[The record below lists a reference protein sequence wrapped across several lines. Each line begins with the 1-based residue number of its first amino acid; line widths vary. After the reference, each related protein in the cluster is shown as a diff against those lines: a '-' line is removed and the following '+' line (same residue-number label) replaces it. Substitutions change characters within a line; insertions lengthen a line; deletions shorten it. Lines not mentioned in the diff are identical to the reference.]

1 MSDPRDRDERRP
13 GPEDRGDS
21 ATGPRHEAPNDP
33 ARRGPVSENPAPT
46 TLDEQAVAPPSS
58 NTWWQ
63 SKAMRRFR
71 RNPLAIA
78 GVLLLVFYFGV
89 AMFAP
94 AITAPIIA
102 ERERGHTCARDLDL
116 TRDTPEAV
124 AALRSPLN
132 ATFWRAVVAPPGSCL
147 RIPRVSFSPIP
158 QAPQEGHPM
167 GIASGGYDIFY
178 GVVWGARM
186 AFYVGILVSAIS
198 FAIGIVVGGAAGFL
212 GGWVDDL
219 LMRVVDT
226 VYAFPNLILAAI
238 FVTVFG
244 ANLTNALVA
253 LALVGWTNYARL
265 FRGDILRVRNLDFV
279 DGSRALGASRWRT
292 FARHVMPN
300 SMGSLVIVASLDI
313 GAVVLVAS
321 TLAFL
326 GLGAEIGTADWGQMV
341 SFARGYIQGA
351 PGEPFKYWYISFWPG
366 IAIVVFVLA
375 WNLLGDAYR
384 DVFDP
389 RDQ

>member
-1 MSDPRDRDERRP
+1 MPDDRSYDDPN
-13 GPEDRGDS
+13 
-21 ATGPRHEAPNDP
+21 ATRTITPAAADLAYDPFEAPPDT
-33 ARRGPVSENPAPT
+33 R
-46 TLDEQAVAPPSS
+46 
-58 NTWWQ
+58 WWQ

-78 GVLLLVFYFGV
+78 GVALLIFYVGIAV
-89 AMFAP
+89 FAP
-94 AITAPIIA
+94 VITAGTIA

-116 TRDTPEAV
+116 PRDGAEAT
-124 AALRSPLN
+124 AALRNPL
-132 ATFWRAVVAPPGSCL
+132 AAPFWKAIVAPPQSCL

-158 QAPQEGHPM
+158 QPPSEGHPM

-178 GVVWGARM
+178 GVIWGARM

-198 FAIGIVVGGAAGFL
+198 FGIGIIIGGAAGFL
-212 GGWVDDL
+212 GGWVDDV
-219 LMRVVDT
+219 LMRFTGVIF
-226 VYAFPNLILAAI
+226 AFPNLILAAI
-238 FVTVFG
+238 FVTIFG
-244 ANLTNALVA
+244 PSLTNSLVA
-253 LALVGWTNYARL
+253 LAIVGWTNYARL

-279 DGSRALGASRWRT
+279 DAARGLGASRLRT
-292 FARHVMPN
+292 FFRHVFPN
-300 SMGSLVIVASLDI
+300 SIGSLIIVASLDI

-351 PGEPFKYWYISFWPG
+351 PGEPFKYWYISWWPG
-366 IAIVVFVLA
+366 VAIVVFVLA

-389 RDQ
+389 RDA

>member
-1 MSDPRDRDERRP
+1 MSDSDDRKRPFDDTLRDAGEPGVPPPNEPNTPGDPSPR
-13 GPEDRGDS
+13 
-21 ATGPRHEAPNDP
+21 
-33 ARRGPVSENPAPT
+33 PVPT
-46 TLDEQAVAPPSS
+46 TVDEQVRRETPSTS
-58 NTWWQ
+58 WWQ
-63 SKAMRRFR
+63 GKAMRRFR
-71 RNPLAIA
+71 SSPLAIA
-78 GVLLLVFYFGV
+78 GVLLLVFYVGV
-89 AMFAP
+89 AVFAP
-94 AITAPIIA
+94 VITAPIIA
-102 ERERGHTCARDLDL
+102 ERERGHTCSRDLDL
-116 TRDTPEAV
+116 PRDVEEATAV
-124 AALRSPLN
+124 LRNPLEP
-132 ATFWRAVVAPPGSCL
+132 TFWRAIVASPQSCL

-158 QAPQEGHPM
+158 QPPQEGHPM
-167 GIASGGYDIFY
+167 GIASGGYDIYY
-178 GVVWGARM
+178 GVIWGARM

-198 FAIGIVVGGAAGFL
+198 FGIGIVIGGAAGFL
-212 GGWVDDL
+212 GGVVDDV
-219 LMRVVDT
+219 LMRIVDT

-238 FVTVFG
+238 FVTIFG
-244 ANLTNALVA
+244 PSLTTALTA

-265 FRGDILRVRNLDFV
+265 FRGDILRVRNMDFV
-279 DGSRALGASRWRT
+279 DSSRALGASRLRT
-292 FARHVMPN
+292 FVRHVMPN
-300 SMGSLVIVASLDI
+300 SIGSLVIVASLDV

-351 PGEPFKYWYISFWPG
+351 PGEPLKYWYISFWPG

>member
-1 MSDPRDRDERRP
+1 MDHRRTTPDATDADAQALDGAPERWYQ
-13 GPEDRGDS
+13 
-21 ATGPRHEAPNDP
+21 T
-33 ARRGPVSENPAPT
+33 
-46 TLDEQAVAPPSS
+46 
-58 NTWWQ
+58 
-63 SKAMRRFR
+63 KAFRRFR

-78 GVLLLVFYFGV
+78 GVLLLALYLGV
-89 AMFAP
+89 AIFAP
-94 AITAPIIA
+94 VITAPVIA
-102 ERERGHTCARDLDL
+102 DPARGHNCARDLGL
-116 TRDTPEAV
+116 PRDVDQAIAQLRNPLGITFWHAV
-124 AALRSPLN
+124 AA
-132 ATFWRAVVAPPGSCL
+132 PPESCL

-158 QAPQEGHPM
+158 QPPQEGHPM

-186 AFYVGILVSAIS
+186 AFYVGVLVSAIS
-198 FAIGIVVGGAAGFL
+198 FGIGILIGGAAGFL

-219 LMRVVDT
+219 LMRLVDT

-238 FVTVFG
+238 FVTIFG
-244 ANLTNALVA
+244 PSLITALTA

-279 DGSRALGASRWRT
+279 DSSRALGASRLRT
-292 FARHVMPN
+292 FFRHVMPN
-300 SMGSLVIVASLDI
+300 SIGSLVIVASLDI
-313 GAVVLVAS
+313 GAVVLTAS

-351 PGEPFKYWYISFWPG
+351 PGDPFRYWYISFWPG
-366 IAIVVFVLA
+366 MAIVVFVLA

-384 DVFDP
+384 DIFDP
-389 RDQ
+389 RER

>member
-1 MSDPRDRDERRP
+1 MRP
-13 GPEDRGDS
+13 
-21 ATGPRHEAPNDP
+21 DP
-33 ARRGPVSENPAPT
+33 ANDAPDDVRDDAS
-46 TLDEQAVAPPSS
+46 LAAAAAHDEHLFAPEVDTS
-58 NTWWQ
+58 WWQ

-78 GVLLLVFYFGV
+78 GVALLVFYIGV
-89 AMFAP
+89 ALFAP
-94 AITAPIIA
+94 VITAPAIA

-116 TRDTPEAV
+116 PRDADEATT
-124 AALRSPLN
+124 ALRNPFGVP
-132 ATFWRAVVAPPGSCL
+132 FWRAIAAPPQSCL

-158 QAPQEGHPM
+158 QPPQEGHPM
-167 GIASGGYDIFY
+167 GIASGGYDIYY

-198 FAIGIVVGGAAGFL
+198 FGIGIVIGGAAGFL
-212 GGWVDDL
+212 GGWVDDV
-219 LMRVVDT
+219 LMRLVDVVF
-226 VYAFPNLILAAI
+226 AFPNLILAAI
-238 FVTVFG
+238 FVTIFG
-244 ANLTNALVA
+244 PSLTNSLIA
-253 LALVGWTNYARL
+253 LAIVGWTNYARL
-265 FRGDILRVRNLDFV
+265 FRGDILRVRNLDYV
-279 DGSRALGASRWRT
+279 DGARALGASKWRT
-292 FARHVMPN
+292 FTRHVLPN
-300 SMGSLVIVASLDI
+300 SIGSLVIVASLDI

-326 GLGAEIGTADWGQMV
+326 GLGSEIGTTDWGQMV

-351 PGEPFKYWYISFWPG
+351 PGEPFKYWYISWWPG

-389 RDQ
+389 RDA

>member
-1 MSDPRDRDERRP
+1 MPDDRHAERPEARGTEP
-13 GPEDRGDS
+13 GES
-21 ATGPRHEAPNDP
+21 ATGPGREAPNDP
-33 ARRGPVSENPAPT
+33 AHVGPGTTNPVPT
-46 TLDEQAVAPPSS
+46 TLDEQDVPPAASKG
-58 NTWWQ
+58 WWQ
-63 SKAMRRFR
+63 GKAMRRFR
-71 RNPLAIA
+71 RNPLAIS
-78 GVLLLVFYFGV
+78 GVLLLVFYLGV
-89 AMFAP
+89 AVFAP
-94 AITAPIIA
+94 LITAPIIA

-116 TRDTPEAV
+116 PRDGAEAT
-124 AALRSPLN
+124 AALRNPLN
-132 ATFWRAVVAPPGSCL
+132 GAFWRAMVVPPQSCL

-158 QAPQEGHPM
+158 QPPQEGHPM
-167 GIASGGYDIFY
+167 GIASGGYDIYY

-186 AFYVGILVSAIS
+186 AFYVGILVSVIS
-198 FAIGIVVGGAAGFL
+198 FGIGIIVGGAAGFL
-212 GGWVDDL
+212 GGWVDDV

-244 ANLTNALVA
+244 ANLTNALLA

-279 DGSRALGASRWRT
+279 DASRGLGASRWRT

-300 SMGSLVIVASLDI
+300 SIGSLVIVASLDI

-351 PGEPFKYWYISFWPG
+351 PGEPLKYWYISFWPG
-366 IAIVVFVLA
+366 IGIVLFVLA